1 MAITNQERVGKAMEL
16 LRAGLGPFV
25 EREMRSV
32 YQDKTQAQAALLM
45 GEDRLLAK
53 KPVVEWDAAALLGID
68 AVLKDGGVTKLS
80 AVKRV
85 VLAWNKISPGN
96 PVTKTAGTVVRTL
109 SRGAR

>member
-53 KPVVEWDAAALLGID
+53 KPVVEWDAAAHREPAKGPAPNALAARASEVREQEAARID
-68 AVLKDGGVTKLS
+68 PL
-80 AVKRV
+80 
-85 VLAWNKISPGN
+85 
-96 PVTKTAGTVVRTL
+96 
-109 SRGAR
+109 